1 MKSKTGS
8 LQDEPVRYLDQGELK
23 RLLEAAKKRGIRD
36 HLLLALSYRLGLRAS
51 EAIGLQLE
59 DVDLPKGIIGVRG
72 LKGGSARRYTFP
84 RDLLPLARRWVK
96 ARGDHAGSFFES
108 RQGPG
113 LSRQRAWQIVKECA
127 AAAGLPSWVRFHTLR
142 HSIGTHL
149 LDARM
154 PLETVADVLRH
165 RSPRSSARYAVTS
178 LRRREDYQREMER
191 SPEIVKVKP

>member
-8 LQDEPVRYLDQGELK
+8 LQDEPVLYLDQGELK
-23 RLLEAAKKRGIRD
+23 RLLDVAKKRGIRD

-59 DVDLPKGIIGVRG
+59 DVDLSRGVIAVRG
-72 LKGGSARRYTFP
+72 LKGGHVRRYAFP

-96 ARGDHAGSFFES
+96 ARGDHAGPFFAS

-113 LSRQRAWQIVKECA
+113 LSRQRAWQVVKECA
-127 AAAGLPSWVRFHTLR
+127 SAAGLPSWVRFHTLR

-165 RSPRSSARYAVTS
+165 RSVRSSSRYAVTS
-178 LRRREDYQREMER
+178 LRRREDYQREMQS
-191 SPEIVKVKP
+191 SPAIVKVRP